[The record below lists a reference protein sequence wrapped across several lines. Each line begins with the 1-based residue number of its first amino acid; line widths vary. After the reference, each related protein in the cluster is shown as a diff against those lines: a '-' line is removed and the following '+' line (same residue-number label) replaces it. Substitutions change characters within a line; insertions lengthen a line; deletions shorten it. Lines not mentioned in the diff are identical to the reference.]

1 MAPVHMAWAD
11 ILSVICTIPN
21 AFRRR
26 ETHPFFLV
34 PVLAFLLAMFVWL
47 LPWQH
52 EMFVWLVVCRHQKM
66 VATWFRLRLCLQVAF
81 FCVLAHR
88 WLFAHLC
95 VFKKRLTSG
104 ERMCL
109 NGCLLFQDGCFSA
122 NCLSNMLFQFSY
134 LSLENSSTFLWRVCV
149 TTGNLAVPGGRHNTG
164 GIICLVP
171 ASRSWCT
178 GRILLLGRSTGLV
191 QDIRSRCFQPI
202 LRDVQQ
208 IP

>member
-47 LPWQH
+47 LPWQP
-52 EMFVWLVVCRHQKM
+52 EMFVWLVVCRHPKWWRHGLGC
-66 VATWFRLRLCLQVAF
+66 ACACKWHYSDNLLIAGCSRSE
-81 FCVLAHR
+81 
-88 WLFAHLC
+88 HLL
-95 VFKKRLTSG
+95 KKRLTSG

-149 TTGNLAVPGGRHNTG
+149 TTGNLAVPGGWHNTG

-178 GRILLLGRSTGLV
+178 GRILLLGRSTGLD
-191 QDIRSRCFQPI
+191 QDIRSRCFLPI
-202 LRDVQQ
+202 LRGVQQ

>member
-47 LPWQH
+47 LPWQP
-52 EMFVWLVVCRHQKM
+52 EVFVLVGGLSAPKWWRHGLGCACACKWHYS
-66 VATWFRLRLCLQVAF
+66 AG
-81 FCVLAHR
+81 

-122 NCLSNMLFQFSY
+122 DCLSNILFQFSY
-134 LSLENSSTFLWRVCV
+134 LSLENSSTFLWCVCYHWKPRSSWRS
-149 TTGNLAVPGGRHNTG
+149 AQHG

-171 ASRSWCT
+171 ASRSWYT
-178 GRILLLGRSTGLV
+178 GRILLLGQSTGLD
-191 QDIRSRCFQPI
+191 QDIRSKCFLPI
-202 LRDVQQ
+202 LRGVQQ

>member
-47 LPWQH
+47 LPWQP
-52 EMFVWLVVCRHQKM
+52 EMFVWLVVCRHPKWWRHGLGC
-66 VATWFRLRLCLQVAF
+66 ACACKWHFSAG
-81 FCVLAHR
+81 

-122 NCLSNMLFQFSY
+122 DCLSNILFQFSY
-134 LSLENSSTFLWRVCV
+134 LSLENSSTFLWCVCYHWEPRSSWR
-149 TTGNLAVPGGRHNTG
+149 LAQHG

-178 GRILLLGRSTGLV
+178 GRILLLGRSTGLD
-191 QDIRSRCFQPI
+191 QDIRSRCFLPI
-202 LRDVQQ
+202 LRGVQQ

>member
-47 LPWQH
+47 LPWQP

-81 FCVLAHR
+81 FCVLALR

-134 LSLENSSTFLWRVCV
+134 LSLENSSTFLWRVCYHWEPRSSWR
-149 TTGNLAVPGGRHNTG
+149 LAQHG

-178 GRILLLGRSTGLV
+178 GRILLLGRSTGLD
-191 QDIRSRCFQPI
+191 QDIRSRCFLPI

>member
-47 LPWQH
+47 LPWQP
-52 EMFVWLVVCRHQKM
+52 EMFVWLVVCRHPKWWRHDLGC
-66 VATWFRLRLCLQVAF
+66 ACA
-81 FCVLAHR
+81 CR
-88 WLFAHLC
+88 WHFSDNQLIAGCSRSEHLL
-95 VFKKRLTSG
+95 KKRLTSG

-122 NCLSNMLFQFSY
+122 DY
-134 LSLENSSTFLWRVCV
+134 LEQQNISVLLLISRKLVNLPMACVCYHWEPRSSWR
-149 TTGNLAVPGGRHNTG
+149 LAQHG

-178 GRILLLGRSTGLV
+178 GRILLLGRSTGLD
-191 QDIRSRCFQPI
+191 QDIRSRCFLPI
-202 LRDVQQ
+202 LRGVQQ

>member
-11 ILSVICTIPN
+11 ILWVICTIPN

-47 LPWQH
+47 LPWQP

-81 FCVLAHR
+81 FCVLALR

-122 NCLSNMLFQFSY
+122 NCLSNMLCQFSY
-134 LSLENSSTFLWRVCV
+134 LSLENSSTFLWRVCYHWEPRSSWR
-149 TTGNLAVPGGRHNTG
+149 LAQHG

-178 GRILLLGRSTGLV
+178 GRILLLGQSTGLD
-191 QDIRSRCFQPI
+191 QDIRSRCFLPI
-202 LRDVQQ
+202 LRGVQQ

>member
-1 MAPVHMAWAD
+1 MEQRAKSNMAPVHMAWAD

-26 ETHPFFLV
+26 EAHPFFLV

-47 LPWQH
+47 LPWQP
-52 EMFVWLVVCRHQKM
+52 EMFVWFVG
-66 VATWFRLRLCLQVAF
+66 
-81 FCVLAHR
+81 VLSAPAHR

-122 NCLSNMLFQFSY
+122 NCLSNMLCQFSY
-134 LSLENSSTFLWRVCV
+134 LSLENSSTFLWCVCYHWEPRSSWR
-149 TTGNLAVPGGRHNTG
+149 LAQHG

-178 GRILLLGRSTGLV
+178 GRILLLGRSTG
-191 QDIRSRCFQPI
+191 
-202 LRDVQQ
+202 
-208 IP
+208 

>member
-1 MAPVHMAWAD
+1 MEQRAKSNMAPVQMAWAD

-47 LPWQH
+47 LPWQPK
-52 EMFVWLVVCRHQKM
+52 MFVWFVGGLSAPKWWRHGLGCACACKWHNSDNQLI
-66 VATWFRLRLCLQVAF
+66 AGCSRSE
-81 FCVLAHR
+81 
-88 WLFAHLC
+88 HLL
-95 VFKKRLTSG
+95 KKRLTSG

-134 LSLENSSTFLWRVCV
+134 LSLENSSTFLWRVCYHWE
-149 TTGNLAVPGGRHNTG
+149 P
-164 GIICLVP
+164 
-171 ASRSWCT
+171 RS
-178 GRILLLGRSTGLV
+178 S
-191 QDIRSRCFQPI
+191 
-202 LRDVQQ
+202 
-208 IP
+208 

>member
-47 LPWQH
+47 LPWQP
-52 EMFVWLVVCRHQKM
+52 EMFGWFVVCRHQKKM
-66 VATWFRLRLCLQVAF
+66 VATWFRLRLCLQVAL
-81 FCVLAHR
+81 FCGLAHR
-88 WLFAHLC
+88 RLFAHLC

-109 NGCLLFQDGCFSA
+109 NRCLLFQDGCFSA
-122 NCLSNMLFQFSY
+122 NCLSNMLCQFSY
-134 LSLENSSTFLWRVCV
+134 LSLVNSSTFLWCVCYHWEPRSSWR
-149 TTGNLAVPGGRHNTG
+149 LAQHG

-178 GRILLLGRSTGLV
+178 GRILLLGQSTGLD
-191 QDIRSRCFQPI
+191 QDIRSRCFLPI
-202 LRDVQQ
+202 LRGVQQ

>member
-1 MAPVHMAWAD
+1 M
-11 ILSVICTIPN
+11 
-21 AFRRR
+21 
-26 ETHPFFLV
+26 
-34 PVLAFLLAMFVWL
+34 
-47 LPWQH
+47 
-52 EMFVWLVVCRHQKM
+52 
-66 VATWFRLRLCLQVAF
+66 ATWFRLRLCLQVAF
-81 FCVLAHR
+81 LCVLALR

-134 LSLENSSTFLWRVCV
+134 LSLENSSTFLWCVCYHWEPRSSWR
-149 TTGNLAVPGGRHNTG
+149 LAQHG

-178 GRILLLGRSTGLV
+178 GRILLLGQSTGLD
-191 QDIRSRCFQPI
+191 QDIRSRCFLPI